1 MIDGEVLNETTLV
14 KPTFEMDVEV
24 KIPSDMPMVEHNLD
38 NLKEYAVNLNTFYKS
53 LVITDKDIKEAE
65 NEKAKLNKLIDQV
78 KRLRI
83 DKVKEYK
90 KPIEDFEKTAKEV
103 ESILGEASNT
113 IKFTLDEFDA
123 KRMDEKRNKVIKPI
137 LNNIISQ
144 AFIKGYLINPDSI
157 IENPKWYNKTFKEA
171 DIESEIQAQV
181 DEFIRQ
187 EDELNQGIE
196 VIKSNIK
203 MANNPNLNEAMYI
216 ERFKYNR
223 DLTSVLSD
231 ISRDNSVPRETLEIE
246 DSKGLKV
253 NQVES
258 WITMDNKLTVSFSG
272 NAEQIEKLRA
282 YAKEIGMEE
291 C

>member
-157 IENPKWYNKTFKEA
+157 IENPKWYNKTFKES
-171 DIESEIQAQV
+171 DIEAEIQTQV

-196 VIKSNIK
+196 VIRSNIK

-223 DLTSVLSD
+223 DLTSILGD
-231 ISRDNSVPRETLEIE
+231 ISRDNNVSHETLEIE

-253 NQVES
+253 NHVES
-258 WITMDNKLTVSFSG
+258 WITQDKLVVSFSG

-291 C
+291 Y

>member
-1 MIDGEVLNETTLV
+1 MTMNE
-14 KPTFEMDVEV
+14 
-24 KIPSDMPMVEHNLD
+24 IIN
-38 NLKEYAVNLNTFYKS
+38 
-53 LVITDKDIKEAE
+53 KDIKEAE
-65 NEKAKLNKLIDQV
+65 SEKAKLNKLIEQV

-144 AFIKGYLINPDSI
+144 AFVKGYLINPDNI

-223 DLTSVLSD
+223 DLTSVLGD
-231 ISRDNSVPRETLEIE
+231 ISRDNNVSHETTHETKMFDSTETIYQTTVTFRGQPELIE
-246 DSKGLKV
+246 SIKV
-253 NQVES
+253 
-258 WITMDNKLTVSFSG
+258 
-272 NAEQIEKLRA
+272 
-282 YAKEIGMEE
+282 YAKEMGLEE
-291 C
+291 VI

>member
-1 MIDGEVLNETTLV
+1 
-14 KPTFEMDVEV
+14 
-24 KIPSDMPMVEHNLD
+24 MPMVEHNLD

-187 EDELNQGIE
+187 EDELNQCIE

>member
-171 DIESEIQAQV
+171 DIESEIQTQV

-223 DLTSVLSD
+223 DLTSILSD